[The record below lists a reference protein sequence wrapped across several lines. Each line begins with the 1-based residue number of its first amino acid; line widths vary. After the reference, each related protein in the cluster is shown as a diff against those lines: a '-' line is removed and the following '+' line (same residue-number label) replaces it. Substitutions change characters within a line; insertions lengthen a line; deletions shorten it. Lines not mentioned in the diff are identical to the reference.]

1 MTTSVLGVS
10 RRAQQECCLPL
21 KAVDRELLTS
31 GALSARTGPGKVT
44 APRLLRTHRHSPH
57 GPGSLPPP
65 SGDFRYCIPRLS
77 PSSSSSSSSSPS

>member
-10 RRAQQECCLPL
+10 RRAQQERCLPL

-31 GALSARTGPGKVT
+31 GAPSVRTGPGKVT
-44 APRLLRTHRHSPH
+44 APLLRTHCHSPH

-65 SGDFRYCIPRLS
+65 SGDFRYCIPQLSPSSS
-77 PSSSSSSSSSPS
+77 PSSSSSPS